1 MTHQVSVPR
10 SGSAPTSERAS
21 SNHGAPI
28 GSLIAYT
35 VGTLLV
41 VASVT
46 VAAVVVSRDDAPTST
61 GSAQAAASTAGAYA
75 AQAKAHAAA
84 DTAAGYAAQANAYRA
99 VEAKQ
104 QQYVDG
110 IDPASDVPAGLG
122 LTGSATGDGSFQAS
136 ETARMQALAPTID
149 DSIQANETARAQAL
163 VNGINPATDVPGS
176 LSGTATDGSYQASE
190 TARMQALAP
199 TIDQS
204 SQANETARAQALVN
218 GVNPATDV
226 PGSLSGTAAD
236 GSFQASETA
245 RMQALVNGI
254 NPTTDGS
261 YQASETARMHA
272 LGPIDDSIQIDSV
285 RAQTLA
291 NGINPAID
299 VPASLGLTGTA
310 TGDGSFQANESARML
325 NLAPVAPETESSF
338 SSWLNVR

>member
-10 SGSAPTSERAS
+10 SGPAPTSERAS
-21 SNHGAPI
+21 SNQGAPI
-28 GSLIAYT
+28 GSLLAYT

-84 DTAAGYAAQANAYRA
+84 DTAAGYAAQANAHRA
-99 VEAKQ
+99 VQAKQ

-110 IDPASDVPAGLG
+110 IDPATDVPASLG
-122 LTGSATGDGSFQAS
+122 LTGSATGDGSFQAG

-149 DSIQANETARAQAL
+149 QSFQANETARAQAL

-176 LSGTATDGSYQASE
+176 LSGTATDGSYQAGE

-204 SQANETARAQALVN
+204 FQANETARAQALVN
-218 GVNPATDV
+218 GINPATDV
-226 PGSLSGTAAD
+226 PGGLSGTA
-236 GSFQASETA
+236 
-245 RMQALVNGI
+245 
-254 NPTTDGS
+254 TDGS
-261 YQASETARMHA
+261 YQASETARMQA
-272 LGPIDDSIQIDSV
+272 LGPIDDSIQIDDSA
-285 RAQTLA
+285 RAQALV
-291 NGINPAID
+291 NGINPATD
-299 VPASLGLTGTA
+299 VPGSLGLTGTA
-310 TGDGSFQANESARML
+310 TGDGSFQANETSRML
-325 NLAPVAPETESSF
+325 NLAPVAPEAESSF
-338 SSWLNVR
+338 SSWLSVR